1 MRTKWYFG
9 ALIVLIS
16 FLGIYQNR
24 TSEPNQE
31 IVLQFT
37 DVDVTSDEALCA
49 IQEVTSQ
56 LEFIG
61 ADAVQVKQ
69 LQNGKVVISYYSSD
83 DVNQIKT
90 LLSDDDSLQIGYA
103 NTSGDKTPLND
114 ESKTYKFDVFEIHKA
129 NDQPSGFG
137 GKHMLS
143 AKQDFDRF
151 FNPYVYYFNTSE
163 DVNNNEISVDVAL
176 KVFRD
181 IAVAIDNTTGNIPEV
196 RAGPIT
202 SGLA

>member
-37 DVDVTSDEALCA
+37 DVEVTSDEAHCA

-56 LEFIG
+56 LQAIG

-69 LQNGKVVISYYSSD
+69 LQNGEVVISYYSAA
-83 DVNQIKT
+83 DVASIKD
-90 LLSDDDSLQIGYA
+90 LLSDDDSLNIGYSNTA
-103 NTSGDKTPLND
+103 NNQFPSDD

-129 NDQPSGFG
+129 NDAPSGFG

-151 FNPYVYYFNTSE
+151 FNPYVYYFNTIQ
-163 DVNNNEISVDVAL
+163 DVNNNGLTVEVAL

-196 RAGPIT
+196 RAGPIY

>member
-31 IVLQFT
+31 IILQFT
-37 DVDVTSDEALCA
+37 DVEVTSDEAHTA
-49 IQEVTSQ
+49 ILEVTSQ
-56 LEFIG
+56 LQAIG

-69 LQNGKVVISYYSSD
+69 LQNGKVVISYYSTA
-83 DVNQIKT
+83 DVDSIKE
-90 LLSDDDSLQIGYA
+90 LLSDDDSLQVGYA
-103 NTSGDKTPLND
+103 NTAKNNFPSDD
-114 ESKTYKFDVFEIHKA
+114 SKAYKFDVFEIHKA
-129 NDQPSGFG
+129 NDVPSGFG
-137 GKHMLS
+137 GKHILS

-163 DVNNNEISVDVAL
+163 DLNDDLIVEVAL
-176 KVFRD
+176 KVFSD
-181 IAVAIDNTTGNIPEV
+181 IAVTIDNTAGNIPEV
-196 RAGPIT
+196 RAGPVT
-202 SGLA
+202 LGLA

>member
-37 DVDVTSDEALCA
+37 DVEVTSDEAHSA
-49 IQEVTSQ
+49 IQEVTHQ
-56 LEFIG
+56 LQTIG

-69 LQNGKVVISYYSSD
+69 LQNGEVVIAYYSATDVASIKALLAED
-83 DVNQIKT
+83 D
-90 LLSDDDSLQIGYA
+90 LLQIGYA
-103 NTSGDKTPLND
+103 STKGDNLPSEKD
-114 ESKTYKFDVFEIHKA
+114 SKTYKFDVFEIHKA
-129 NDQPSGFG
+129 NDSPSGFG

-151 FNPYVYYFNTSE
+151 YNPHTYYFNTLE
-163 DVNNNEISVDVAL
+163 DVNSNHTSVEVAL
-176 KVFRD
+176 KVFRE

-196 RAGPIT
+196 RAGPI
-202 SGLA
+202 SLGLA